1 MDIFVASSS
10 KEPYKTIGRRIE
22 RIAQRLGFRALNSR
36 SNPPRTTDEE
46 STDTIK
52 AVICEM
58 SEPEQETLYSLA
70 MGLMQKK
77 PVLYLYQGK
86 TAGKEFL
93 RTNLDKS
100 QRDQLTIASYSA
112 DDLDGHVG
120 HFLTGVEANPEP
132 GDIPNIKFTLRIT
145 KRIEQYLAWR
155 THNLP
160 MSKADFLRNM
170 IQEMMA
176 SDDEYQR
183 YRNTSEDEK

>member
-1 MDIFVASSS
+1 MDIFVASSP

-22 RIAQRLGFRALNSR
+22 RIVQRLGFRALNNH
-36 SNPPRTTDEE
+36 SNPPRSSEEE
-46 STDTIK
+46 SVDSIK
-52 AVICEM
+52 GVICEM
-58 SEPEQETLYSLA
+58 SEPEQDTLYSLA

-93 RTNLDKS
+93 RNLDKS
-100 QRDQLTIASYSA
+100 QRDQLTIASYTA
-112 DDLDGHVG
+112 EDLDGHIA
-120 HFLTGVEANPEP
+120 HFLTGVEAHPEP

-145 KRIEQYLAWR
+145 KRIEEYLAWR

-170 IQEMMA
+170 IEEMMA

-183 YRNTSEDEK
+183 YHNTREDEL